1 MPPGLLES
9 EKGAPGF
16 AHPGGPQD
24 LEKAKN
30 RILAKGKAPT
40 EHYAQSVP
48 VRVDWPRKRVQALY
62 LSEPWEGREAKPNS
76 LLDYHFRKSWIII
89 LERTVSCIKSFMGWR
104 LGTWEL
110 VLE

>member
-1 MPPGLLES
+1 M
-9 EKGAPGF
+9 APVF
-16 AHPGGPQD
+16 THPGGPQN
-24 LEKAKN
+24 LKIAKN
-30 RILAKGKAPT
+30 RILAEGKAPT

-48 VRVDWPRKRVQALY
+48 VRVDWPRKRVQVLY

-89 LERTVSCIKSFMGWR
+89 LERTVSCIKSFMGFR

-110 VLE
+110 VL